1 MPNSNQFTLAN
12 VTTNCEDWNR
22 EAVMHIMSLTQPPA
36 YSYSVPPQMP
46 MPLEV
51 VDRRSPP
58 SGDDEDDRV
67 KRPMNAF
74 MVWSRKM
81 RKKIADENPK
91 MHNSEISKRLGTQ
104 WKGLSDEEKRPYIDE
119 AKRLREAH
127 MKKHPNYKYKPKRK
141 KQQPLRRFPLDM
153 GHPATYGAFFGQRPA
168 TLPQLSNPAAMSPR
182 PLWNGQA
189 PQYAAMQRAPDAYV
203 NRGYYA
209 TSTPSPT
216 AYSYSYGPT
225 NGTTY
230 CTARSPYST
239 THAQVW
245 AGTPSPVSTPMNGY
259 TTCSLQPQTT
269 TTGSM
274 HEFPSP
280 TAQQPGSLVTAYSD
294 AGSYSAGSPG
304 SNFSLSFTSAC
315 TPTGSLQGQQH
326 HLDTSSGSPIP
337 INSPVESVDSY
348 SGPMLGKT
356 PEDSIT
362 SDSGAE
368 NDLSS
373 ISSMINV
380 YLDDPTGGVV
390 GLPEHVHSDTDFKL
404 SAHCGS
410 EFVNGTSVFTPTND
424 TLLDSSATTT
434 MPLQHLI

>member
-1 MPNSNQFTLAN
+1 
-12 VTTNCEDWNR
+12 
-22 EAVMHIMSLTQPPA
+22 MHIMSLTQPPA
-36 YSYSVPPQMP
+36 YNYSVQPPLPPLQM
-46 MPLEV
+46 EAI
-51 VDRRSPP
+51 DSRRSPA
-58 SGDDEDDRV
+58 SGDDDDDRV

-104 WKGLSDEEKRPYIDE
+104 WKGLSDDEKRPYIDE

-153 GHPATYGAFFGQRPA
+153 GHPAAYGTFFGQRPA
-168 TLPQLSNPAAMSPR
+168 TLPQLSNPAMPSR

-189 PQYAAMQRAPDAYV
+189 PPQYAAMQRTADAYV

-209 TSTPSPT
+209 TSPT
-216 AYSYSYGPT
+216 AYSYYGAT
-225 NGTTY
+225 SSGTTY
-230 CTARSPYST
+230 CTTRSPYPSP
-239 THAQVW
+239 HAQVQW
-245 AGTPSPVSTPMNGY
+245 PGTPSPVSTPVNGY
-259 TTCSLQPQTT
+259 TTCPLPPHSS

-280 TAQQPGSLVTAYSD
+280 TAQQPGSLVAAYSD
-294 AGSYSAGSPG
+294 AQSYSEGSPG
-304 SNFSLSFTSAC
+304 SNFSLSLTSAC
-315 TPTGSLQGQQH
+315 TPTGPLSQH
-326 HLDTSSGSPIP
+326 HLDTSSGSPIQT
-337 INSPVESVDSY
+337 NSPVESVDSY
-348 SGPMLGKT
+348 SGAMLGKT
-356 PEDSIT
+356 PDDSIA

-380 YLDDPTGGVV
+380 YLEDSAAGVV
-390 GLPEHVHSDTDFKL
+390 ELPEHVHSDTDFKL

-410 EFVNGTSVFTPTND
+410 DFVNSSTVFTPTND
-424 TLLDSSATTT
+424 SLLDSSTSTI
-434 MPLQHLI
+434 PLQHLI